1 MRDSGY
7 ALLKIRPHHGLCS
20 EFFRGMGYSA
30 EFTENMKKVLERLG
44 TDASEIVPTVGADV
58 ICARCPHN
66 KDGVCETSE
75 KVTRY
80 DNAVLDL
87 CELSEGEAIM
97 WEDFKKLVREKII
110 SAGRLS
116 QVCGDCSWYE
126 FCVSEASKK

>member
-1 MRDSGY
+1 MRDSEY

-30 EFTENMKKVLERLG
+30 EFTENMKSVLERLNTG
-44 TDASEIVPTVGADV
+44 DSEIVLTVGADAV
-58 ICARCPHN
+58 CCRCPHN

-87 CELSEGEAIM
+87 CRLSEGEVIK
-97 WEDFKKLVREKII
+97 WKDFKKLVREKII
-110 SAGRLS
+110 LAGRLTE
-116 QVCGDCSWYE
+116 VCGDCEWQCDYS
-126 FCVSEASKK
+126 